1 MNQIHGCFHFKRFL
15 FGTVTIDK
23 NTDPH
28 KYVYTVYDIALHY
41 NGSNNFLFV
50 NATKINQFKANGSEK
65 KIPCVQEIFQRI
77 WNLLT

>member
-1 MNQIHGCFHFKRFL
+1 M

-65 KIPCVQEIFQRI
+65 KSLVFRKYFKEFGIY
-77 WNLLT
+77 